1 MGYVYEDNPNTARR
15 KETIIHQRQEST
27 RQDVERD
34 FGMLQS
40 RFAII
45 REPTRGWQVNIVKD
59 IIYACIILH
68 NMIVEDERHTH
79 DDNFEHSYGHLDNA
93 M

>member
-1 MGYVYEDNPNTARR
+1 VGYVYEDNPNTARR

-68 NMIVEDERHTH
+68 NMIVENE
-79 DDNFEHSYGHLDNA
+79 
-93 M
+93 